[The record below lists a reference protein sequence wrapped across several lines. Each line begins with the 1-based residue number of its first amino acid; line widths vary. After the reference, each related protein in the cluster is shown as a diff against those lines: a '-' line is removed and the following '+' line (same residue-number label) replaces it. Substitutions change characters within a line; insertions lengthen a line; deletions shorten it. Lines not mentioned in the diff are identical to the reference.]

1 MPDDEEKPDGAA
13 VKEDI
18 EEKPADD
25 KADGEKKGKAAPK
38 GKAKASPRGGK
49 SNGAGKDPLD
59 DVMQMMQDQEFGKAV
74 TALEKM
80 LKKEPEDPILLHNL
94 GVVLTELERFAEAE
108 DIFNKAFDAQKKVGK
123 YNYATLFG
131 LATVLT
137 EQGQQDMGK
146 LLQAEALFRDCLIRA
161 IEQEEKGVFETYR
174 NFSSLAENLALQK
187 RWGDARECWE
197 QSLELGVRMFGE
209 DHERNKA
216 QRAML
221 ARAKKLARIQRVF
234 RVGLWTATAA
244 VPIFCAYAWYVGG
257 PSLREMFP
265 FFFSP
270 NTTTALQAEGPPSVS
285 AEL

>member
-1 MPDDEEKPDGAA
+1 MPDDGEKTVKEEPEEKA
-13 VKEDI
+13 
-18 EEKPADD
+18 ADD
-25 KADGEKKGKAAPK
+25 KADGEKQGKAVAK
-38 GKAKASPRGGK
+38 GKAKAAPT
-49 SNGAGKDPLD
+49 NGDGKDPLD
-59 DVMQMMQDQEFGKAV
+59 EVMKLMQDSEFGKAV

-108 DIFNKAFDAQKKVGK
+108 DVFNKAFDAQKKAGK

-187 RWGDARECWE
+187 RWADARECWE
-197 QSLELGVRMFGE
+197 QALELGIRMFGE

-216 QRAML
+216 HRAML
-221 ARAKKLARIQRVF
+221 ARAKKLSRIQRVF
-234 RVGLWTATAA
+234 RIGLWTATAA
-244 VPIFCAYAWYVGG
+244 VPVFIAYTWYFVGG
-257 PSLREMFP
+257 PNVREMFP
-265 FFFSP
+265 FFFSA
-270 NTTTALQAEGPPSVS
+270 NATALPAEGSPSVA